1 MKRKLEFNGMIFKR
15 VPKSKMI
22 PYEDGRKVDLAYENN
37 TNLKKL
43 KQSIHLE
50 QIDGFWI
57 ASIWNNKDWSII
69 KKSRKYSTYE
79 KALKNILDEPK
90 AKNVIQN
97 NKEIINNVFKKLI
110 DSKVTIVLIIAITGL
125 IMFFTYN
132 LYFSPMAQCVNAFF
146 ELTQGNNSREEIKAM
161 CIQQLSK
168 GGGF

>member
-50 QIDGFWI
+50 KIDGFWI

-97 NKEIINNVFKKLI
+97 NKEIINNVSKKLI
-110 DSKVTIVLIIAITGL
+110 DSKVVLKLFTSLTIGSLLLALYMSGPIALIAFPAVG
-125 IMFFTYN
+125 FFSAVMYPIIF
-132 LYFSPMAQCVNAFF
+132 L
-146 ELTQGNNSREEIKAM
+146 
-161 CIQQLSK
+161 
-168 GGGF
+168 